1 MDGLLLVRKPS
12 DCTSHDVVLRVRKIL
27 SISRV
32 GHFGTLDPQAT
43 GLMLIAVGK
52 TTRLFPF
59 LSKADKVYTGV
70 IRLGFSTDTYDKE
83 GARTSDEV
91 STFPAEDVIND
102 ELKALEGE
110 ILQTPPPYSA
120 KKYKGKPLYSL
131 ARKNISVT
139 LDPVPI
145 FLYYFR
151 LVEYTPPLI
160 HFEVK
165 CSSGTYIRSLAHD
178 LGQSLECGAHLAE
191 LTRTSIGSYR
201 LKDGF
206 SIEEIEQFIKNGRI
220 TDILLPMESLLP
232 EFPKILLNPSGVVL
246 ARNGNSVYSA
256 HVSRIETSGMSKNEL
271 RSVETFRLFSEEG
284 QLIAFAKQIPEKNC
298 FHPHLVI
305 ETGSNNPTGHKHDD

>member
-1 MDGLLLVRKPS
+1 MDGLLLVRKPPY
-12 DCTSHDVVLRVRKIL
+12 CTSHDVVLRIRKIL
-27 SISRV
+27 SISRI

-43 GLMLIAVGK
+43 GLMLVAVGR

-59 LSKADKVYTGV
+59 LSKTDKVYTGI

-83 GARTSDEV
+83 GASTSDEV
-91 STFPAEDVIND
+91 SIFPPEDVIQD

-110 ILQTPPPYSA
+110 TLQTPPPYSA

-139 LDPVPI
+139 INPVPI
-145 FLYYFR
+145 FLHYFR
-151 LVEYTPPLI
+151 LVEYIPPRI

-191 LTRTSIGSYR
+191 LNRTSIGSYR
-201 LKDGF
+201 LADGF
-206 SIEEIEQFIKNGRI
+206 SIEEIEQFTGDGRI

-246 ARNGNSVYSA
+246 ARNGNSVFSE
-256 HVSRIETSGMSKNEL
+256 HISRIETSGLSRDEL
-271 RSVETFRLFSEEG
+271 RSAETFRLFSEEG
-284 QLIAFAKQIPEKNC
+284 QLIAYAKQIPEKNC

-305 ETGSNNPTGHKHDD
+305 ETGSENPIGHKHDV